1 MLRPSLILSSVELA
15 ISSLAT
21 SILDRFSLSRV
32 PTPSS
37 NMNSPRDSLIES
49 IDTLLNTDSVLS
61 SNQIKPDVIIL
72 DPPRKG
78 CDEALIKTVAKM
90 SPKRVVYVS
99 CDPATLAR
107 DCAVFATL
115 GYTVP
120 EENGKHFVTP
130 VDLFPKTVHTEC
142 VCLLTRSD

>member
-1 MLRPSLILSSVELA
+1 AEL
-15 ISSLAT
+15 
-21 SILDRFSLSRV
+21 
-32 PTPSS
+32 
-37 NMNSPRDSLIES
+37 EKEG
-49 IDTLLNTDSVLS
+49 
-61 SNQIKPDVIIL
+61 IKPDVIIL

-78 CDEALIKTVAKM
+78 CDEALIKTVVKM
-90 SPKRVVYVS
+90 NPKRVVYVS

-107 DCAVFATL
+107 DCAVFAEL

-142 VCLLTRSD
+142 VVKLCCTTHSN